1 MNKKRVLLFTMGS
14 WSHSNDALVKALHQ
28 YSPDWEIHTV
38 DLLQQY
44 KAHKGGMLYS
54 LLDLPRLMLQAIRDK
69 GFDKSSLLYAP
80 ATARFINRLAC
91 KIVRDFKPDF
101 TLQTTTRFNA
111 CNTGVPHFT
120 IIDITVASARQSYRN
135 LFNSTEQAL
144 NILDNFQQRVYTR
157 SNGVF
162 SMGGYVRD
170 SVVTDYQVAPY
181 RAFSIGAGP
190 NIKLGPRSDVAKSKR
205 ILFVGTDWRRKGG
218 PELVEAFRRIRDKHP
233 QAELDIVGCSPDIQ
247 EPGVNIVGR
256 VPRDEIHRFMS
267 QARMFVLPTI
277 HEAFGIVLVEALH
290 TGLPIVSTTVGA
302 VPEMVMHDVNGY
314 LVQPGDVEALANAL
328 DQLLQNDELAVKFAE
343 ASYQHAPNFSWEA
356 AAQTLVEKINML
368 LDHDRLQSSPQS
380 PKQAESGFAQQPAT
394 LARRMS
400 QPSRMADQP

>member
-14 WSHSNDALVKALHQ
+14 WSHSNDALVRALHER
-28 YSPDWEIHTV
+28 SPNWEIHII
-38 DLLQQY
+38 DLLQQF
-44 KAHKGGMLYS
+44 KAHRRGLLYS
-54 LLDLPRLMLQAIRDK
+54 LLDMPALMLQAIRDR
-69 GFDKSSLLYAP
+69 GFDKTSLLYAP

-91 KIVRDFKPDF
+91 KFVREYKPDF

-135 LFNSTEQAL
+135 LFKSSEQAL
-144 NILDNFQQRVYTR
+144 NILDSFQQRVYTQ

-190 NIKLGPRSDVAKSKR
+190 NIKLGPRSDVLNSR
-205 ILFVGTDWRRKGG
+205 QILFVGTDWRRKGG
-218 PELVEAFRRIRDKHP
+218 PDLITAFRRIRDRHP
-233 QAELDIVGCSPDIQ
+233 DAVLNIVGCNPGVQ
-247 EPGVNIVGR
+247 EPGVNIIGR
-256 VPRDEIHRFMS
+256 VPRDEIHRYMS

-290 TGLPIVSTTVGA
+290 SGLPIISTTVGA
-302 VPEMVMHDVNGY
+302 VPEMVMHETNGY
-314 LVQPGDVEALANAL
+314 LIQPGDVEALANAM
-328 DQLLQNDELAVKFAE
+328 DELLSNDALAERFAE
-343 ASYQHAPNFSWEA
+343 ASYQHAANFSWEA
-356 AAQTLVEKINML
+356 AAETLVEKINML
-368 LDHDRLQSSPQS
+368 LDYDRLQSKHQPPAHSDLRM
-380 PKQAESGFAQQPAT
+380 AQQPSP
-394 LARRMS
+394 LAGGT
-400 QPSRMADQP
+400 ADVL